1 MVALRLLVLLE
12 ERPVQLQSSSEM
24 VKSLLIVL
32 VVEVGLAELSVRLNQ
47 DK

>member
-12 ERPVQLQSSSEM
+12 ERAVQLQSSSEM

>member
-12 ERPVQLQSSSEM
+12 ERAVQLQSSSEM
-24 VKSLLIVL
+24 VKGLLIVL

>member
-12 ERPVQLQSSSEM
+12 ERAVQLQSSSEM
-24 VKSLLIVL
+24 VKGLLIVL
-32 VVEVGLAELSVRLNQ
+32 VVEVGLAKLSVRLNQ